1 MNAKE
6 IFSNEEGKN
15 GELSHKLR
23 TVADLIRHIK
33 TKENSSP
40 ANYSIFLGA
49 GASVTSGI
57 RTATQLIDEW
67 AKELYE
73 RFCDGQHA
81 ESAEAA
87 KSFFENK
94 HSSWYNPDNPYS
106 SLFEKKFDLPTQRRR
121 FVEQEVDGRFPS
133 IGYAYLASL
142 VDKNY
147 FNTVFTTN
155 FDDLINEA
163 FYLFSNTRPIVCAH
177 DSSIHSISITSKR
190 PKIVKLHGD
199 YLFDDIK
206 STLRETESLE
216 QNTKDKFVEFCKEY
230 GLIVVGYSGSDRSI
244 MDVLEFLARQENY
257 LKNGVYWCL
266 RRTDKV
272 CHTLRNLIWK
282 DKVYPV
288 LIDGFDELFAEIHNQ
303 TVQAD
308 LKLNSSKRQSKLHQT
323 IQNIINDKFNLSS
336 NQVISKEIQSIRNDG
351 ESKDISEFIKQ
362 IQTANE
368 SSRVGMTDVR
378 NLLEIDAL
386 IESSDLSK
394 AEETCSM
401 YYESA
406 EKIEG
411 KKLYIEKYIDIYKKL
426 GTDQKVSFWCDK
438 LLEIDP
444 NNIEYHLKKA
454 RSIGRPQDRVDYLT
468 ETINKFKYS
477 TSLLNYTSSSLID
490 LAQEAVQTEATK
502 HIDSAT
508 KLLEQS
514 LSIDPSLDNL
524 AWTLKTENLRTA
536 HENTS
541 DENEKK
547 SIKESISEHVKLART
562 RHPEHNQTLDI
573 TRQQL
578 DLACEKSELKG
589 FLDFLL
595 ELAKKSSITKRRRI
609 LSIAAQSFDRAYEI
623 DDNSSL
629 KADLKTFIEEILE
642 PEAKSIHIAIA
653 KIRYYSSVAHNK
665 VLAKEELELLLKR
678 KSLAAHVAEI
688 LKLPLKFDKKTLEKL
703 QEKLEKDKHELKKTY
718 YFETLS
724 EIYVF
729 KGDYDLAEQ
738 HLETAYMEG
747 LSLKSYVA
755 SKSYLLLLTEKYHQI
770 ISLAAQHASKLNLK
784 DSDSIH
790 INIQCAAKKTQNKIY
805 NEVLL
810 RNLSAQSHSDDVK
823 ICAFSLLEKPMDAKR
838 MIKKKLEMDPG
849 LIFKYNRWPALSP
862 DCFPEEIDD
871 LEIQAK
877 QS

>member
-1 MNAKE
+1 MNAEE
-6 IFSNEEGKN
+6 IFSNADGKN

-23 TVADLIRHIK
+23 TVADLVRHIK

-73 RFCDGQHA
+73 RFCNGQTT
-81 ESAEAA
+81 ESAEEA
-87 KSFFENK
+87 KQYFENK

-147 FNTVFTTN
+147 FNTIFTTN

-266 RRTDKV
+266 RRTDNV

-288 LIDGFDELFAEIHNQ
+288 LIDGFDELFAEIHCQ
-303 TVQAD
+303 TVRGE

-323 IQNIINDKFNLSS
+323 IHNIVSDKFNLSN
-336 NQVISKEIQSIRNDG
+336 NQTISQEILSIKNDG
-351 ESKDISEFIKQ
+351 DSKDISEFIKQ
-362 IQTANE
+362 ISSANE
-368 SSRVGMTDVR
+368 SSKVGMTDVR

-386 IESSDLSK
+386 IEGADFLK
-394 AEETCSM
+394 AEETCCM

-406 EKIEG
+406 TKPDDR
-411 KKLYIEKYIDIYKKL
+411 KFYIEKYIDIYQKL
-426 GTDQKVSFWCDK
+426 GADQKVSFWCDK

-454 RSIGRPQDRVDYLT
+454 RSIGNLADRIEYLS
-468 ETINKFKYS
+468 ETIRTFKYS
-477 TSLLNYTSSSLID
+477 TSLLNSISSNLTHLTRGGERSDAERNIEMAKEYLEKSLN
-490 LAQEAVQTEATK
+490 
-502 HIDSAT
+502 
-508 KLLEQS
+508 
-514 LSIDPSLDNL
+514 IDPSLDNL
-524 AWTLKTENLRTA
+524 AWSLKIELLSFEFFHSYDAT
-536 HENTS
+536 
-541 DENEKK
+541 KK
-547 SIKESISEHVKLART
+547 AAIKDSIADHIKLART
-562 RHPEHNQTLDI
+562 RHPEHQQTLDI

-578 DLACEKSELKG
+578 NISCDKSELKG
-589 FLDFLL
+589 FLEFLF
-595 ELAKKSSITKRRRI
+595 ELAKNSPIVKRRKI
-609 LSIAAQSFDRAYEI
+609 HSLIAQSFEHIYEI
-623 DDNSSL
+623 DDNISL
-629 KADLKTFIEEILE
+629 KSDLKDFIEECLD
-642 PEAKSIHIAIA
+642 PDAKSIHIAMA
-653 KIRYYSSVAHNK
+653 KIRYWSSVANEK
-665 VLAKEELELLLKR
+665 DLAVSELNSLLERKR
-678 KSLAAHVAEI
+678 LGAHVSDI
-688 LKLPLKFDKKTLEKL
+688 LKLPLAFTKQTLDIL
-703 QEKLEKDKHELKKTY
+703 QEKLEEEKHELRKNY

-724 EIYVF
+724 DLHLCKCE
-729 KGDYDLAEQ
+729 YDVADQ
-738 HLETAYMEG
+738 HLEAAYKEG
-747 LSLKSYVA
+747 ISFKSYMT
-755 SKSYLLLLTEKYHQI
+755 SKTYLLLLAEKYSQVI
-770 ISLAAQHASKLNLK
+770 NLAMRHAAKLEAK
-784 DSDSIH
+784 ESESIH
-790 INIQCAAKKTQNKIY
+790 INIQCAAKKSGNKLF
-805 NEVLL
+805 NEILL
-810 RNLSAQSHSDDVK
+810 RNLSAQSSSDDVK
-823 ICAFSLLEKPMDAKR
+823 ICAFSLLDKPLDAKR
-838 MIKKKLEMDPG
+838 MIKKKLDMDSG
-849 LIFKYNRWPALSP
+849 LLFKYKRWPALSS
-862 DCFPEEIDD
+862 DCFPNEADQLD
-871 LEIQAK
+871 VVSA
-877 QS
+877 